1 MESYEVEVDGKTLPG
16 TYRLNFFA
24 ITVLF
29 LQDCCAQ
36 LRLSGTFQGT
46 VLSPI
51 ASMVANQ
58 SSWLPQITQRRWR
71 KANTMPL
78 KLSVRLAVGMSL
90 NRANARIMPKYIM
103 HRSQI

>member
-16 TYRLNFFA
+16 TYRLKFFA
-24 ITVLF
+24 ITVSF
-29 LQDCCAQ
+29 LRDYCIQ

-46 VLSPI
+46 VSSPI

-58 SSWLPQITQRRWR
+58 SSWLPQITQQKWR

-103 HRSQI
+103 HQSRV